1 MPTLHHPLLAWL
13 FIAILSCGL
22 FSVAEAA
29 QRVPAKNV
37 IIMISDGMGYNHS
50 EAASLYASGRTNSQV
65 YAGFPV
71 RLAMSTHPVTG
82 NYDGELIW
90 GNFPEAFEGAT
101 DSAAAA
107 TAMASGQKTYRG
119 TIGMVPGE
127 DGTLR
132 PVENLVE
139 RAEKLGK
146 ASGLV
151 TSVPFAH
158 ATPAA
163 FVAHNPNRKNFL
175 DISTYMLHDSA
186 LEVLIGG
193 GHPFYDRNGRQLNAA
208 RNYKTVGGAE
218 TWQAL
223 QTGELGADA
232 DGDGQADPWTLIEQ
246 RADFQQLANGPTPK
260 RLLGIPQVS
269 RTLQQ
274 DRSDKPQS
282 RPYAVPLLAS
292 VPNLTELTR
301 AALNVLDNDPDG
313 FFLMIEGGAVDWASH
328 DNQSSR
334 MLEEQLDFDRTV
346 AAVVR
351 WVETNSRWEETL
363 LIVTGD
369 HETGYLTGPG
379 SDPDW
384 QPLVNQG
391 RNKLPGMEW
400 HGDYHTNSLIPL
412 FAVGQGAKRLLD
424 LVEGQDP
431 VRGPYVDN
439 TAVGKAA
446 FAAFE

>member
-1 MPTLHHPLLAWL
+1 M
-13 FIAILSCGL
+13 
-22 FSVAEAA
+22 
-29 QRVPAKNV
+29 
-37 IIMISDGMGYNHS
+37 
-50 EAASLYASGRTNSQV
+50 
-65 YAGFPV
+65 
-71 RLAMSTHPVTG
+71 
-82 NYDGELIW
+82 
-90 GNFPEAFEGAT
+90 
-101 DSAAAA
+101 
-107 TAMASGQKTYRG
+107 
-119 TIGMVPGE
+119 
-127 DGTLR
+127 
-132 PVENLVE
+132 
-139 RAEKLGK
+139 
-146 ASGLV
+146 
-151 TSVPFAH
+151 
-158 ATPAA
+158 
-163 FVAHNPNRKNFL
+163 
-175 DISTYMLHDSA
+175 
-186 LEVLIGG
+186 LIGC
-193 GHPFYDRNGRQLNAA
+193 GHPFYDRNGRQLNTA

-223 QTGELGADA
+223 KNGELGADA
-232 DGDGQADPWTLIEQ
+232 DDDGQVDPWTLIDQ

-260 RLLGIPQVS
+260 RLLGIPQVA

-274 DRSDKPQS
+274 DRSGKPQS
-282 RPYAVPLLAS
+282 RPYAVPLLTS

-424 LVEGQDP
+424 LVEGQDL

>member
-1 MPTLHHPLLAWL
+1 MSTYANPGSYDGNLTWSR
-13 FIAILSCGL
+13 F
-22 FSVAEAA
+22 AEAL
-29 QRVPAKNV
+29 Q
-37 IIMISDGMGYNHS
+37 
-50 EAASLYASGRTNSQV
+50 
-65 YAGFPV
+65 
-71 RLAMSTHPVTG
+71 
-82 NYDGELIW
+82 
-90 GNFPEAFEGAT
+90 GAT

-107 TAMASGQKTYRG
+107 TAMASGYKTYRG
-119 TIGMVPGE
+119 AIGMVPDK
-127 DGTLR
+127 DGSLQ

-146 ASGLV
+146 ASGVL

-163 FVAHNPNRKNFL
+163 FVVHNPNRKNFQAIANDL
-175 DISTYMLHDSA
+175 LRDSA
-186 LEVLIGG
+186 LEVLIGC
-193 GHPFYDRNGRQLNAA
+193 GHPFYDRNGQQLKTA
-208 RNYKTVGGAE
+208 RKFDPVGGAE

-223 QTGELGADA
+223 QTGEVGGDA
-232 DGDGQADPWTLIEQ
+232 DGDNQADPWTLIQ
-246 RADFQQLANGPTPK
+246 KRADFQQLASGPTPQ

-274 DRSDKPQS
+274 DRSGNPQNL
-282 RPYAVPLLAS
+282 PYAVPLLKT
-292 VPNLTELTR
+292 VPNLTELAR

-351 WVETNSRWEETL
+351 WVETHSSWNETL

-369 HETGYLTGPG
+369 HETGSLTGPG
-379 SDPDW
+379 SDPEW
-384 QPLVNQG
+384 RPLVNRG
-391 RNKLPGMEW
+391 RNLLPGMEW
-400 HGDYHTNSLIPL
+400 QSGYHTNNLIPL
-412 FAVGQGAKRLLD
+412 FAKGQGAKELMS
-424 LVEGQDP
+424 LVQGHDP

-439 TAVGKAA
+439 TAVAKAV

>member
-1 MPTLHHPLLAWL
+1 MFISFFRGLLITVTICAGSL
-13 FIAILSCGL
+13 TNAFAIEP
-22 FSVAEAA
+22 V
-29 QRVPAKNV
+29 KNV
-37 IIMISDGMGYNHS
+37 IVMISDGMGYNHS

-65 YAGFPV
+65 YADFPV
-71 RLAMSTHPVTG
+71 QLAMSTYADPG
-82 NYDGELIW
+82 NYNGALIW
-90 GNFPEAFEGAT
+90 TRFTEALQGAT

-107 TAMASGQKTYRG
+107 TAMASGHKTSRG
-119 TIGMVPGE
+119 AIGMVPGK
-127 DGTLR
+127 DGSLQ
-132 PVENLVE
+132 PIENLVE

-146 ASGLV
+146 ASGVL

-163 FVAHNPNRKNFL
+163 FVVHNPNRKNFQAIANDL
-175 DISTYMLHDSA
+175 LRDSA
-186 LEVLIGG
+186 LEVLIGC
-193 GHPFYDRNGRQLNAA
+193 GHPFYDRNGQQLKTA
-208 RNYKTVGGAE
+208 RKFDLVGGAE

-223 QTGELGADA
+223 QTGEVGADA
-232 DGDGQADPWTLIEQ
+232 DGDGQADPWTLIQ
-246 RADFQQLANGPTPK
+246 KRADFQQLASGPTPQ

-274 DRSDKPQS
+274 DRSGPPQT
-282 RPYAVPLLAS
+282 RPYAVPLLTT

-351 WVETNSRWEETL
+351 WVETHSNWEETL

-369 HETGYLTGPG
+369 HETGSLTGPG
-379 SDPDW
+379 SDPEW
-384 QPLVNQG
+384 RPLVNRG
-391 RNKLPGMEW
+391 RNQLPDMEW
-400 HGDYHTNSLIPL
+400 HSDYHTNNLIPL
-412 FAVGQGAKRLLD
+412 FAKGQGAEGLLS
-424 LVEGQDP
+424 LVQGHDP

-439 TAVGKAA
+439 TAVAKAV